1 MMKSGT
7 RVSADLAFP
16 HGAKVKENEEVP
28 GIIMEIR
35 SIIMQQLCFA

>member
-7 RVSADLAFP
+7 RVSSDLALP
-16 HGAKVKENEEVP
+16 HGAKVKENEEVH

-35 SIIMQQLCFA
+35 SIIMPQLRH